1 MNNQTLDTIFT
12 RSSYRGP
19 FQDTPVPRED
29 LVTILKAG
37 IAAPSGCNRQTA
49 SFLAVDDGKVLDE
62 IKRIFAKPSCQ
73 TMPACILVFTREIAG
88 VDGHCY
94 HVQDY
99 GAAMENMLLAIK
111 SMGYE
116 TCWYEGNVR
125 GCAKE
130 MADFLEVPEEYR
142 LVCLRPVGIPAQEL
156 PPRKEK
162 KAFEER
168 AWFNRFGGR

>member
-1 MNNQTLDTIFT
+1 MNNQTLDTIFS

-37 IAAPSGCNRQTA
+37 IAAPSGCNRQT
-49 SFLAVDDGKVLDE
+49 
-62 IKRIFAKPSCQ
+62 
-73 TMPACILVFTREIAG
+73 ACILVFTREIAG

-142 LVCLRPVGIPAQEL
+142 LVCLLPVGVPAQEL